1 MSWQCLRY
9 LFLYLFLP
17 RLSREW
23 SYGFISG
30 RIGLPSLR
38 NYDPMIPYMVLTLE
52 TLPSCPELSR
62 VVAVCRVVAEN
73 LYIEIH
79 CFAVCSAGTFHWRGQ
94 VPAARRARTS
104 AVRDLRRSTVFC
116 FLGFHMGF
124 PYLREVAELIWHDLR
139 FHPWDRRLF
148 SGHTTG
154 LGESTPYS
162 TFMTW
167 WVAPFF
173 ERMICKE
180 SPLNWWLNTQCDEY
194 VVETP

>member
-1 MSWQCLRY
+1 MSWQCPGT
-9 LFLYLFLP
+9 FPLP
-17 RLSREW
+17 ISPYVSGVEVWIHFW
-23 SYGFISG
+23 SNWFVTFAEELWSD
-30 RIGLPSLR
+30 
-38 NYDPMIPYMVLTLE
+38 DPIHGPNLGNG
-52 TLPSCPELSR
+52 PELSR
-62 VVAVCRVVAEN
+62 VVPSCCSMQSCCRELVHWN
-73 LYIEIH
+73 TL
-79 CFAVCSAGTFHWRGQ
+79 FCSMAGTFHWRGQ

-180 SPLNWWLNTQCDEY
+180 SPLNWWLNTKCDEY